1 MALREVIN
9 YFDYTLL
16 INLENITI
24 EVYNPVCREFTSGDL
39 PFGISWAVVKEF
51 LDPDPN
57 KPEFL
62 WKVYGMTK
70 ETLIERIKDFY
81 FRGKT

>member
-24 EVYNPVCREFTSGDL
+24 EVYNPVCREEMSRDL

-51 LDPDPN
+51 LDPDPT